1 MNQQI
6 LTILEYME
14 KEKGI
19 PRMEMVRTISD
30 AIVFAAQKSVTAGQN
45 LEVSINP
52 KTGALKAYSLLT
64 AVDSVGDVD
73 REIHIQRA
81 REENPEIKIGDTV
94 RREIDPGTLGRIAAQ
109 AARYAI
115 SQSVREHERI
125 RVTGQYERHVG
136 KIVSGTIIR
145 KEIHESRFPGKPPMT
160 DFVVS
165 VDGTEGILAQRD
177 VIPGE
182 EFRVGNS
189 VRALLVGL
197 SNGGFG
203 PMLTLSRTSPH
214 FVAALLQLEISELA
228 DGTVEVVRLVRD
240 AGYRTKIAVRSRDPR
255 VDPVGSCVGSH
266 GIRIKNI
273 IKELSGEKID
283 VMAYSDDLPK
293 FFQEALRPA
302 IPQNVQI
309 DAVSQ
314 RIRFEVPE
322 SDLALVIGRGGKNAR
337 LTSRLLNWRLDIAT
351 ASSGQVK
358 FDINVQKAV
367 EVLNAHVGLPADCAS
382 RLVAI
387 GITTPDAL
395 EGVTV
400 ADLVDAGLKMKDAV
414 LALDGYKSYKK
425 SKETNSSGEDGT
437 EEKQGAVQSA
447 V

>member
-1 MNQQI
+1 MSQQI
-6 LTILEYME
+6 LTVLEYME

-19 PRMEMVRTISD
+19 PRTEMARTISE
-30 AIVFAAQKSVTAGQN
+30 AIVFAAQKSVNAGQS

-52 KTGALKAYSLLT
+52 KTGALKAYALLT
-64 AVDSVGDVD
+64 AVDSVGDTG

-81 REENPEIKIGDTV
+81 QEEDPKIKLGDTV
-94 RREIDPGTLGRIAAQ
+94 RREIDPVVLGRIAAQ

-115 SQSVREHERI
+115 SQGVREHERT

-136 KIVSGTIIR
+136 KIVSGTVIR
-145 KEIHESRFPGKPPMT
+145 KEIHESRFSGKPPMT

-182 EFRVGNS
+182 EFRVGHG

-197 SNGGFG
+197 SSGGFG
-203 PMLTLSRTSPH
+203 PMLTLSRTSPR

-228 DGTVEVVRLVRD
+228 DGTVEVVRMVRD

-255 VDPVGSCVGSH
+255 VDPVGACVGSH
-266 GIRIKNI
+266 GIRIKNV

-302 IPQNVQI
+302 VPQNVQV
-309 DAVSQ
+309 DNANQ

-358 FDINVQKAV
+358 FDISLQRAV
-367 EVLNAHVGLPADCAS
+367 ETLSERIGLPVDCAA
-382 RLVAI
+382 RLTAI

-395 EGVTV
+395 DGVTV
-400 ADLVDAGLKMKDAV
+400 SDLVDAGLEMKDAV
-414 LALDGYKSYKK
+414 AALDAYKNYKK
-425 SKETNSSGEDGT
+425 SREKGAGDEGA
-437 EEKQGAVQSA
+437 EEGQGAA
-447 V
+447 

>member
-1 MNQQI
+1 
-6 LTILEYME
+6 ME

-19 PRMEMVRTISD
+19 PRSEMVRTISD
-30 AIVFAAQKSVTAGQN
+30 AIVFAAQKSVNASQN
-45 LEVSINP
+45 LEVSISP
-52 KTGALKAYSLLT
+52 KTGALKAYTLLV
-64 AVDSVGDVD
+64 AVDSVGDGE
-73 REIHIQRA
+73 REIHIQLA
-81 REENPEIKIGDTV
+81 REENPEVKLGDMV

-115 SQSVREHERI
+115 SQSVREHERT

-165 VDGTEGILAQRD
+165 VDGTEGVLTQRD

-182 EFRVGNS
+182 EFRVGNG

-197 SNGGFG
+197 SSGGFG
-203 PMLTLSRTSPH
+203 PMLTLSRTSPR

-228 DGTVEVVRLVRD
+228 DGTIEVVRLVRD
-240 AGYRTKIAVRSRDPR
+240 AGYRTKIAVRSHDQR
-255 VDPVGSCVGSH
+255 VDPVGACVGSH
-266 GIRIKNI
+266 GIRIKNV

-283 VMAYSDDLPK
+283 VMAYSDDLMK

-302 IPQNVQI
+302 VPQNIQI
-309 DAVSQ
+309 DAANQ

-322 SDLALVIGRGGKNAR
+322 GDLALVIGRGGKNAR

-358 FDINVQKAV
+358 FDIDVQKAV
-367 EVLNAHVGLPADCAS
+367 EVLNAHIGLPLGCAS
-382 RLVAI
+382 RLIAI

-400 ADLVDAGLKMKDAV
+400 ADLVDAGLEMKDAV
-414 LALDGYKSYKK
+414 LAIDGYKSYKRGK
-425 SKETNSSGEDGT
+425 GSDGDGA
-437 EEKQGAVQSA
+437 EEKEQGAA
-447 V
+447 